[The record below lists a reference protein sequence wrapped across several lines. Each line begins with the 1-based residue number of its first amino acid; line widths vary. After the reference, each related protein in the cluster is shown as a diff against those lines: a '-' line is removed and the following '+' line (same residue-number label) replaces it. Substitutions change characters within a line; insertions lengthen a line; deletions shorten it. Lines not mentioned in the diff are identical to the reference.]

1 MYKAVQSR
9 KLKLPI
15 ILPLRCDLELSLWF
29 CSRNAEILHIGS
41 AEKLSNTMSYE
52 GPGPPGSWC
61 RDKAIRSHFLTISAT
76 GSGHQ
81 TVLAP
86 KGAAPTGGSKNFS
99 QFISLL
105 RRTGQKQQEE
115 DNERLPTPTTG
126 QEFRGQIWLF
136 ISNFHVSLR
145 EIMWISSVIKT
156 TTSAG
161 KLITTE

>member
-1 MYKAVQSR
+1 MKEEVKA
-9 KLKLPI
+9 PHN
-15 ILPLRCDLELSLWF
+15 PALRCDFELSSWF
-29 CSRNAEILHIGS
+29 CSRDAEMLHMRS
-41 AEKLSNTMSYE
+41 AEELSDTMSYE

-61 RDKAIRSHFLTISAT
+61 RDKAIWSHFLTISAA
-76 GSGHQ
+76 GSGRQ

-99 QFISLL
+99 RFISLL
-105 RRTGQKQQEE
+105 RRTGQKQQGE
-115 DNERLPTPTTG
+115 DNEKLPTPTTE